1 MKKVQHGILGI
12 TLLFIVSAFTCTA
25 FAYECVAPPAAQNCL
40 QCHSRSNIHAFH
52 FTQIGLTDPAECLL
66 CHNGGTGSPCRTN
79 TGPGPVETS
88 GCANCHSQCYE
99 VQNHIPRG
107 GNCTDCHVQT
117 NEDIDD
123 DCDGIC
129 NPGVSDVSC
138 TGSDNC
144 PSTPNGP
151 NLGTCTK
158 GVKGRTCIA
167 DYQCGTGGVCSTNQE
182 DTSPAGGNGVG
193 DACDCEGNFDCDLDQ
208 DGTDAAVFKKSF
220 GRSTLS
226 GNPCTYDNPCYG
238 NFDGDSDSD
247 GTDSAVFK
255 SDFGRTSL
263 TNPCP
268 AAGRPVGVLFTV
280 HGGTDTNVDQ
290 YIWDTGVQQFSYDPN
305 NSVYKLAIWN
315 PAYWD
320 FVLTAESSLKFMA
333 KYDFEYPR
341 IGGTD
346 PFGGLTLD
354 QLSDME
360 TELENDSH
368 NIDFATDWAG
378 WMCGDCIDHYP
389 YPRFIYYGP
398 DGPGVGTNC
407 TYCGEGEPGGPWP
420 GCDPNRY
427 NVDGPIDR
435 LLKQGVYRIIMVDLT
450 VGGVRFSKTYDV
462 KNMSQK
468 RLDEWKNTYGI
479 TVPLLWVND
488 YSDLMKRSYPILP
501 AGWTRSTG
509 ALPTQDSEVLLNGSP
524 NPVAADPDLATL
536 QREAIEASFSGTVSD
551 ANTGVII
558 LNHAINDLDEVFDPK
573 LNDTVVLN
581 ENIKDQLVA
590 LHPTMDPDNIIG
602 ARMGV
607 KELNPEAEHSLL
619 ERTIFMRGENLGHQY
634 LYETTKEFPSSAG
647 YPNPSDP
654 RGKFH
659 PWGYL
664 YWDAIDYLVNTKGVQ
679 HIVVGF
685 TQIITSSALD
695 MVEIPNQ
702 IGKEIGIKN
711 WALWS
716 VGDFTRYPVVGH
728 PFADYWGNWV
738 YQDCGEWELLF
749 DGGTS
754 QIAGGG
760 TNPVSLE
767 PGAKLVGQTSGATG
781 IIKQVAVESGSWAG
795 GNAAGRIVLKD
806 LVGSF
811 SDNETIRDD
820 KTPFGNALANGTETQ
835 TLSSDCCFVMGGC
848 ADDPLPRP
856 YPAPRLTPLP
866 DRAHDLDPSL
876 AYDLSDFGHL
886 GYDPLVGAPDPN
898 NPVQDQYTGT
908 WEMYAPPD
916 NDPRVG
922 QLLAKQVVNAIIK
935 PMVYLSNGEKEGTA
949 VGQSVTFQATVVT
962 GGTSPYTYAW
972 SIKEAADPGWTTVGS
987 NSTTWAWTPQAGD
1000 EGTYAVRCVVTDS
1013 KSQSGEI
1020 IWEGFG
1026 VTAAP

>member
-1 MKKVQHGILGI
+1 V
-12 TLLFIVSAFTCTA
+12 
-25 FAYECVAPPAAQNCL
+25 
-40 QCHSRSNIHAFH
+40 
-52 FTQIGLTDPAECLL
+52 
-66 CHNGGTGSPCRTN
+66 
-79 TGPGPVETS
+79 
-88 GCANCHSQCYE
+88 
-99 VQNHIPRG
+99 
-107 GNCTDCHVQT
+107 
-117 NEDIDD
+117 
-123 DCDGIC
+123 
-129 NPGVSDVSC
+129 
-138 TGSDNC
+138 
-144 PSTPNGP
+144 
-151 NLGTCTK
+151 
-158 GVKGRTCIA
+158 
-167 DYQCGTGGVCSTNQE
+167 
-182 DTSPAGGNGVG
+182 GGNGVG

-220 GRSTLS
+220 GRTALS
-226 GNPCTYDNPCYG
+226 NPCTYDNPCYG
-238 NFDGDSDSD
+238 NFDSGSGSPPDVDVD
-247 GTDSAVFK
+247 GTDAAVFK

-263 TNPCP
+263 SNPCP
-268 AAGRPVGVLFTV
+268 AAGRPVGVMFTV
-280 HGGTDTNVDQ
+280 HGGTDTNEDQ

-320 FVLTAESSLKFMA
+320 FVLQAESSLKFMA

-341 IGGTD
+341 IGDTD
-346 PFGGLTLD
+346 PFGGLTL
-354 QLSDME
+354 QQFADME
-360 TELENDSH
+360 AALENDNH
-368 NIDFATDWAG
+368 GIDFVTDWAG

-398 DGPGVGTNC
+398 DGPGAGTNC
-407 TYCGEGEPGGPWP
+407 TYCGELEDGGPWP

-427 NVDGPIDR
+427 NVDGPVER

-450 VGGVRFSKTYDV
+450 VGGVRFSKTFDV

-479 TVPLLWVND
+479 TIPLLWVND

-501 AGWTRSTG
+501 AGWTRSVGT
-509 ALPTQDSEVLLNGSP
+509 LPTQDSEVLLNGSP

-536 QREAIEASFSGTVSD
+536 QREAIEASFSETVSD
-551 ANTGVII
+551 ADTGVII

-573 LNDTVVLN
+573 LNDTIVLN
-581 ENIKDQLVA
+581 ENIKEQLIS

-607 KELNPEAEHSLL
+607 KELNPEAAHTLL

-634 LYETTKEFPSSAG
+634 LYETAKEFPSSAG
-647 YPNPSDP
+647 YPNPADP
-654 RGKFH
+654 RGMFH

-679 HIVVGF
+679 HIVIGF
-685 TQIITSSALD
+685 TQISTSSVLD

-716 VGDFTRYPVVGH
+716 TGDFTRYPGVGH

-738 YQDCGEWELLF
+738 YQDCGEWELPF

-760 TNPVSLE
+760 TNPVSLD
-767 PGAKLVGQTSGATG
+767 GAAKLVGATSGATG
-781 IIKQVAVESGSWAG
+781 VIKQVMVESGSWAG

-806 LVGSF
+806 LVGAF

-835 TLSSDCCFVMGGC
+835 TISSNCCFVMGGC
-848 ADDPLPRP
+848 AADPLPRP

-886 GYDPLVGAPDPN
+886 GYDPLVGAPDPD
-898 NPVQDQYTGT
+898 NPTQDQYTGT
-908 WEMYAPPD
+908 WAMYAPPD
-916 NDPRVG
+916 DDFRVG
-922 QLLAKQVVNAIIK
+922 ELLAKQVVNAIIK
-935 PMVYLSNGEKEGTA
+935 PMAYLSNGEKEGVTI
-949 VGQSVTFQATVVT
+949 GQSVTFQANVVT
-962 GGTSPYTYAW
+962 GGKSPYAYAW
-972 SIKEAADPGWTTVGS
+972 SIKEAADPSWTAKGT
-987 NSTTWAWTPQAGD
+987 NSATWAWTPQSGD

-1013 KSQSGEI
+1013 LSESGEV
-1020 IWEGFG
+1020 IWEGFA